1 MRTRPIARPRKP
13 SSCGMRSRRELEP
26 SDCRPAED
34 SGLSSP
40 RSMSFPTTRPS
51 VVLALA
57 SHDASE
63 RARAFDTLTSL
74 YWKPLY
80 KYARVSHGRNAED
93 AEDLTQSFL
102 ARAFERNA
110 LAEYDS
116 EKASFRTFLRLL
128 FDRHAAN
135 EWKSAQRI
143 KRGGGAMHHDFAS
156 AEAEIAR
163 EHDRGGTPEDYFQRE
178 WVRSVFAL
186 AVERLRDSS
195 HAGDFAL
202 FEAYDLD
209 DVANASYRELAA
221 RFELSET
228 TVTNRLSAIRRR
240 FRIVVLEVLRDA
252 TATDAEFRDE
262 ARALLGVEV

>member
-1 MRTRPIARPRKP
+1 
-13 SSCGMRSRRELEP
+13 
-26 SDCRPAED
+26 
-34 SGLSSP
+34 
-40 RSMSFPTTRPS
+40 MSFPTTRRS

-57 SHDASE
+57 SDDVSE
-63 RARAFDTLTSL
+63 RSRAFDTMASL

-80 KYARVSHGRNAED
+80 KYARVSQSRSTAD

-102 ARAFERNA
+102 AVAFERNT
-110 LAEYDS
+110 LAAYDG

-135 EWKSAQRI
+135 DFKAAQRL
-143 KRGGGAMHHDFAS
+143 KRGGSSVHLDFGTV
-156 AEAEIAR
+156 EAEIAQ
-163 EHDRGGTPEDYFQRE
+163 EHDRSGTPEDYFQRE

-209 DVANASYRELAA
+209 DIARSSYRELAKK
-221 RFELSET
+221 FELSET
-228 TVTNRLSAIRRR
+228 TVTNRLAAIRRR
-240 FRIVVLEVLRDA
+240 FRAVVLDVLREI
-252 TATDAEFRDE
+252 TASDREFSNE
-262 ARALLGVEV
+262 ARSLLGVDV

>member
-1 MRTRPIARPRKP
+1 
-13 SSCGMRSRRELEP
+13 
-26 SDCRPAED
+26 
-34 SGLSSP
+34 
-40 RSMSFPTTRPS
+40 MSFPTTRRS

-57 SHDASE
+57 SDDASE
-63 RARAFDTLTSL
+63 RARAFDTLVAL

-80 KYARVSHGRNAED
+80 KYARVSRGRGTAD

-102 ARAFERNA
+102 ARAFERNT
-110 LAEYDS
+110 LAEYDG

-135 EWKSAQRI
+135 EFKASQRI
-143 KRGGGAMHHDFAS
+143 KRGGGAVAQDFAA

-163 EHDRGGTPEDYFQRE
+163 EHDREGTPEDYFQRE

-209 DVANASYRELAA
+209 DVARLSYRDLAA

-228 TVTNRLSAIRRR
+228 IVTNRLAAIRRR
-240 FRIVVLEVLRDA
+240 FRIVVLEVLRDV
-252 TATDAEFRDE
+252 TASDREFRNE